1 MSVRII
7 VDSSTDVGEQY
18 RSRIE
23 VVPLTLHFGDQEYFD
38 GVTID
43 KQEFYRKLVES
54 DALPTTSQ
62 ATPAMFDSVFREVA
76 AAGDSAVVICLS
88 SKLSGTY
95 QSACIAAEDYENIYV
110 VDSLSVAIGTG
121 VLAEYAVRCAEEGMP
136 ASLIASLV
144 TQRREDI
151 CVIALL
157 DTLEYLKK
165 GGRIS
170 KTVAF
175 AGGVLNIKPVVTVTE
190 GEVTLIGKARGSRN
204 GNNLL
209 VEKIRQA
216 GGVDF
221 TLPVLLGYT
230 GLSSALLD
238 KYVEDSRELW
248 KDALEE
254 IPRSLLCSV
263 IGTHVGPGAVAAA
276 FFKKGECH
284 L

>member
-54 DALPTTSQ
+54 DVLPTTSQ

-190 GEVTLIGKARGSRN
+190 GEVALIGKARGSRN

-221 TLPVLLGYT
+221 ALPVLLGYT

-248 KDALEE
+248 EDALEE

-276 FFKKGECH
+276 FFKKG
-284 L
+284 